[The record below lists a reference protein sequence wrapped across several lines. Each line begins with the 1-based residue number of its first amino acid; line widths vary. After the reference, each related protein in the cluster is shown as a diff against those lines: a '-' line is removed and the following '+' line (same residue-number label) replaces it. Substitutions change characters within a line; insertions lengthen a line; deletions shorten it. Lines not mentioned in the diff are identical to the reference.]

1 MRQKTQTKQDAM
13 FRTALENMRYNACT
27 TEDIKLLMSRV
38 AGPEN
43 PSIDLS
49 HPNFRYVSVITALNA
64 QRDQINT
71 MGCRKF
77 AADSKQQLVNFYA
90 VDKWKTRETMEKTKD
105 FVPMSLQKKLQDLE
119 HGATMHVPGTLRL
132 CQGLPVMIKRNEA
145 TEVCVTNGAEGT
157 VVENGQETLD
167 VVFVKLKNPPTPV
180 QLEGLPQNSNSI
192 NKLYVTRAQVPL
204 IPNFAMTDY
213 ASQGRTRP
221 YNVVDLKKCRSHQ
234 SVYTCLSR
242 SSSLDGTVLVQSF
255 DPSII
260 CKGLS
265 GYLRQEFRELELLD
279 EITRLRYLDDLPK
292 NITAE
297 TRQWAGQNHVPEKVH
312 PSIRWS
318 KESPLVIGDEG
329 KDSPWQLISTKGK
342 SQLDKTSKAETSKG
356 QKRKRDDA
364 DAPGPKRLTKRRKIG
379 PNQFIA
385 QSLLGAERK
394 GILWNGDTLTC
405 AYDSILT
412 ILLQVYLAHGD
423 QWTDKVTNMNGL
435 LTSLSGD
442 WSQLLNGAAL
452 TCLESARDKV
462 QTQLNTQDPD
472 SFPLNNSQGTDI
484 YMLSRIIGDKGN
496 TWYHDGIATGR
507 LCTPED
513 KFSNIADIYKVANR
527 QATVLIYSA
536 LF

>member
-1 MRQKTQTKQDAM
+1 
-13 FRTALENMRYNACT
+13 
-27 TEDIKLLMSRV
+27 
-38 AGPEN
+38 
-43 PSIDLS
+43 
-49 HPNFRYVSVITALNA
+49 
-64 QRDQINT
+64 
-71 MGCRKF
+71 
-77 AADSKQQLVNFYA
+77 
-90 VDKWKTRETMEKTKD
+90 
-105 FVPMSLQKKLQDLE
+105 
-119 HGATMHVPGTLRL
+119 
-132 CQGLPVMIKRNEA
+132 
-145 TEVCVTNGAEGT
+145 
-157 VVENGQETLD
+157 
-167 VVFVKLKNPPTPV
+167 
-180 QLEGLPQNSNSI
+180 
-192 NKLYVTRAQVPL
+192 
-204 IPNFAMTDY
+204 MTDY

-297 TRQWAGQNHVPEKVH
+297 TRSTLIKEYRQWAGQNHVPEKVH

-364 DAPGPKRLTKRRKIG
+364 DGNGDAKIDDTNTLATTSTAPGPKR
-379 PNQFIA
+379 
-385 QSLLGAERK
+385 AERK
-394 GILWNGDTLTC
+394 GILWNGDMLTC

-442 WSQLLNGAAL
+442 WSQLLNG
-452 TCLESARDKV
+452 
-462 QTQLNTQDPD
+462 
-472 SFPLNNSQGTDI
+472 
-484 YMLSRIIGDKGN
+484 
-496 TWYHDGIATGR
+496 
-507 LCTPED
+507 
-513 KFSNIADIYKVANR
+513 
-527 QATVLIYSA
+527 
-536 LF
+536 